1 VHQRNADFGC
11 VQAGRQN
18 NNADSAEAA
27 LNSLK
32 FYSGIRRENYIRSN
46 FAKIPGSTQ

>member
-1 VHQRNADFGC
+1 MHQRKADFGC
-11 VQAGRQN
+11 VQAARQN
-18 NNADSAEAA
+18 NDADSVEAA

-46 FAKIPGSTQ
+46 FAKISGSTQ